1 LQFGSAGRAAIKSTG
16 RRYQTAGTPLRVAEP
31 AFVVADTS
39 TMALSGVGPAAGA
52 TFSDLHALLGS
63 RRGLQIVATHELA
76 A

>member
-1 LQFGSAGRAAIKSTG
+1 
-16 RRYQTAGTPLRVAEP
+16 VAEP